1 MEKDKEAA
9 ADRKI
14 ADAKK
19 KVFRNVEGIA
29 HRHVLLQMSSSRYEA
44 YLLNPFLYIHGWRR
58 LMSAGTDSSMQQS
71 AKDKNTGAW
80 SHQKDR
86 KDKRDKRKEAKAR
99 KRAYNE
105 QQANG
110 KIVNRFLP
118 ISI

>member
-1 MEKDKEAA
+1 
-9 ADRKI
+9 
-14 ADAKK
+14 
-19 KVFRNVEGIA
+19 
-29 HRHVLLQMSSSRYEA
+29 
-44 YLLNPFLYIHGWRR
+44 
-58 LMSAGTDSSMQQS
+58 MSAGTDSSMQQS

-110 KIVNRFLP
+110 MIKQILSAQHLKFVITVCRMIASLL
-118 ISI
+118 IDVRSAK